1 MKENTTRI
9 TFTFAGDESGDA
21 SFNFQKGASRN
32 FVVAVI
38 GTQYPDDLRR
48 LLEKLRK
55 DSNLPDIYEFGYHR
69 LSSEQLRKRVFSA
82 LSNASFDVWA
92 IVVDK
97 ATLPDT
103 FKAMSGLD
111 FYLYFVSELIRQIP
125 DQNREG
131 GTLILDEFGY
141 PEQTKEELK
150 RIMKARNIP
159 HKFRRI
165 SIRRSKS
172 ESLIQIADLIAGA
185 IWRRD
190 THNDS
195 GAYEMIERKIKKLV
209 EYAG

>member
-1 MKENTTRI
+1 MKENTDML

-21 SFNFQKGASRN
+21 SFNFQKGASRL
-32 FVVAVI
+32 FVVTVI
-38 GTQYPDDLRR
+38 ATQHPDDLRE
-48 LLEKLRK
+48 LLEKLRR
-55 DSNLPDIYEFGYHR
+55 DSHLPATYEFGYHR
-69 LSSEQLRKRVFSA
+69 LSSEQLRRRVFSA
-82 LSNASFDVWA
+82 LSNASFDIWA

-97 ATLPDT
+97 VILPEA

-131 GTLILDEFGY
+131 STLILDEFGH

-150 RIMKARNIP
+150 RIMKARNIS
-159 HKFRRI
+159 HGFRRI

-172 ESLIQIADLIAGA
+172 ESLIQIADLVAGA

-190 THNDS
+190 TRNDNGS
-195 GAYEMIERKIKKLV
+195 YEMIEQKIKELV